1 MESADISVVI
11 PAYNQ
16 AERLPDAVRSVQ
28 AQTLAPRE
36 IIVVDDGSRDD
47 TAAVARDL
55 GVHVISQ
62 DNQGPQIA
70 RNTGIRA
77 AKGRW
82 IALLDSDDLWE
93 TDKLERQ
100 WAAIQACPEAALVAC
115 DYRQIT
121 DGGQI
126 VHPSFLS
133 QPGRY
138 ERVEKRPIGAGM
150 SRIDAAGD
158 NFLRGGYFLIPS
170 ATLFVR
176 ETALEVGLFDEH
188 LHYAEDLEFF
198 LRILSR
204 GPLVM
209 VETVLLNYRVHDANI
224 SNDRLKMALG
234 GLAAGDRILA
244 APRRY
249 AEGADRYARFLQRR
263 DLQVALRELLAHG
276 RFAEARALGRRHL
289 RRAYSGRA
297 LAVWCAALAGP
308 GIFNALLALK
318 RRLGDA

>member
-11 PAYNQ
+11 PAYNE
-16 AERLPDAVRSVQ
+16 AERLPEAVKSAQ

-36 IIVVDDGSRDD
+36 IIVVDDGSSDD
-47 TAAVARDL
+47 TATVAREL
-55 GVHVISQ
+55 GVTVISQ
-62 DNQGPQIA
+62 ENKGLPGA

-77 AKGRW
+77 AKGAW
-82 IALLDSDDLWE
+82 IALLDSDDIWE
-93 TDKLERQ
+93 AEKLERQ
-100 WAAIQACPEAALVAC
+100 WTAIQSCPEAALVAC
-115 DYRQIT
+115 DYRQFT
-121 DGGQI
+121 DAGEV

-138 ERVEKRPIGAGM
+138 EQAEKHCLGEGV
-150 SRIDAAGD
+150 SRIDAPGD

-170 ATLFVR
+170 STMFQR
-176 ETALEVGLFDEH
+176 ETALAVGLFDES
-188 LHYAEDLEFF
+188 LRYVEDVEFF

-209 VETVLLNYRVHDANI
+209 VESVLLNYRVHESNM

-234 GLAAGDRILA
+234 VLAASDRILA
-244 APRRY
+244 EPERY

-263 DLQVALRELLAHG
+263 DLPVALRELLAHG
-276 RFAEARALGRRHL
+276 RFAEARALGGRHL
-289 RRAYSGRA
+289 LRAYSHRA
-297 LAVWCAALAGP
+297 LALWLAALAGP
-308 GIFNALLALK
+308 SVFNALLAVK